1 MSSHVFKTTIFQIS
15 SWILFWKGYQIN
27 SYKFEF
33 EFYVKTEIKFI
44 NVYTDYK
51 KNCWIKVL

>member
-51 KNCWIKVL
+51 KLLN